1 MSSEARLVEIAVND
15 GVASLMLNRPE
26 NGNAIDVPMAAA
38 LRSALSACLNDS
50 RLRAIVISG
59 AGRMFCSG
67 GSLKTIQGAGEQ
79 SPAYVRDILFHLH
92 DAIGIIAR
100 IPVPVIAQVHGSA
113 AGAGFA
119 LAMSCDFVV
128 AAKSARF
135 LMAYTAVGLTPDG
148 SSSYFLPRLI
158 GLRRSLELT
167 LRNRALSAEEAADW
181 GIVNEIVDDEMLAKS
196 VAGLAVELAAGPTAA
211 FGAAKRLL
219 RASYNN
225 DLDAQMTLE
234 CETLCDALTKP
245 EAAIGLAAF
254 AAKQR
259 PKFR

>member
-1 MSSEARLVEIAVND
+1 MIGEDRLVESVVDDGIASVT
-15 GVASLMLNRPE
+15 LNRPE
-26 NGNAIDVPMAAA
+26 NGNAVDVPMAAA
-38 LRSALSACLNDS
+38 LRTVLGSCEGDS
-50 RLRAIVISG
+50 RVRAIVISG

-67 GSLKTIQGAGEQ
+67 GSLKTIQGAGRK

-92 DAIGIIAR
+92 EVIGIISR

-167 LRNRALSAEEAADW
+167 LRNRVLSAQEAADW
-181 GIVNEIVDDEMLAKS
+181 GLINEAVDDEMLGKS
-196 VAGLAVELAAGPTAA
+196 VAELAAELAAGPTAA
-211 FGAAKRLL
+211 FGAAKKLL

-225 DLDAQMTLE
+225 DLDTQMAHE
-234 CETLCDALTKP
+234 CETLCEALTKP
-245 EAAIGLAAF
+245 EASIGLAAF
-254 AAKQR
+254 ASKQK